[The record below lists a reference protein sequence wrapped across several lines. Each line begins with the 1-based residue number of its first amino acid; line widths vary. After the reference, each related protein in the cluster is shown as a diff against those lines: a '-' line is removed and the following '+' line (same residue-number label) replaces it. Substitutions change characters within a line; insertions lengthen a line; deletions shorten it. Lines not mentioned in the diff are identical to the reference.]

1 MILDKFKAFGDTFI
15 AIHEHVGFKMVV
27 KYSVLILLV
36 IAAFNIRAVTAG
48 IIEFVSDI
56 QEEIH
61 YNKMSLQEEY
71 YTDLSPIL
79 SELRAEAGA
88 DRVLYFEYHNSLESL
103 DGMPFKFF
111 NLMKCS
117 AKYGIP
123 EVPGSTYKDISAS
136 MYTELFSEIADG
148 GLVTCQGFYDTDFRK
163 TYRGVYEL
171 LSESDHSKQFAI
183 FSLPGI
189 RKPIGFIVL
198 EWMDDDSEL
207 NINQKIVCD
216 YRPRINAISAYA
228 RKR

>member
-15 AIHEHVGFKMVV
+15 AIHEHIGFKMVV
-27 KYSVLILLV
+27 KYTILILLV
-36 IAAFNIRAVTAG
+36 IAAFNIRAITAG

-61 YNKMSLQEEY
+61 YKKMSLQEEY
-71 YTDLSPIL
+71 YTDLGPIL
-79 SELRAEAGA
+79 LELRAEADA
-88 DRVLYFEYHNSLESL
+88 DRVLYFEYHNSEESL

-117 AKYGIP
+117 PKYGIP
-123 EVPGSTYKDISAS
+123 EIPANTYKDITAS
-136 MYTELFSEIADG
+136 MYTELFSEIANGD
-148 GLVTCQGFYDTDFRK
+148 LVICQGAHDTEFRK
-163 TYRGVYEL
+163 KFRGVYEL
-171 LSESDHSKQFAI
+171 LNGGDHSKQFAI

-198 EWMDDDSEL
+198 EWMDDCTEL
-207 NINQKIVCD
+207 KLDKEVICD

>member
-1 MILDKFKAFGDTFI
+1 MILDKFKALGDTFI
-15 AIHEHVGFKMVV
+15 AIHTHVGFKMVV
-27 KYSVLILLV
+27 KYTLLALLV
-36 IAAFNIRAVTAG
+36 IAIFNIRAITTG
-48 IIEFVSDI
+48 IVEFVSDI

-61 YNKMSLQEEY
+61 YKKMSLQEEY

-79 SELRAEAGA
+79 AELRAEAGA

-123 EVPGSTYKDISAS
+123 EVPGSVYKDISAS
-136 MYTELFSEIADG
+136 MYTELFAVIADG
-148 GLVTCQGFYDTDFRK
+148 DLITCQGAHDTDFRK
-163 TYRGVYEL
+163 TYRGVFEL
-171 LSESDHSKQFAI
+171 LNGSDHSKQFAI

-198 EWMDDDSEL
+198 EWMDDGSEL
-207 NINQKIVCD
+207 KLNKEIICD

>member
-1 MILDKFKAFGDTFI
+1 MILDKFKTLGDTFI

-27 KYSVLILLV
+27 RYTFLILLV
-36 IAAFNIRAVTAG
+36 LAIFNIRAVTTG
-48 IIEFVSDI
+48 IVEFVSDI

-79 SELRAEAGA
+79 AELRAEAGA
-88 DRVLYFEYHNSLESL
+88 DRILYFEYHNSLESL

-123 EVPGSTYKDISAS
+123 EVPGSVYKDISAS
-136 MYTELFSEIADG
+136 MYTELFTKIAEGD
-148 GLVTCQGFYDTDFRK
+148 LVICHGFHDIDFRK

-171 LSESDHSKQFAI
+171 FSEGDHSKKFAI

-198 EWMDDDSEL
+198 EWMDDDSEF